1 MGGGIA
7 QSFALTYPNRLAGLV
22 LVGTGAR
29 LRVHPDI
36 FAALQRD
43 VEEAGRLISEWSYAP
58 GAMMATV
65 ASSAEAFA
73 RNRVSVLEGDF
84 RACDAFDL
92 MGEIRKVQTPTL
104 IICGKD
110 DRLTPV
116 KYARFLHENIAGS
129 ELVVIPGAGHM
140 VMLERPVEFNRALT
154 TFLDTRLTQRT

>member
-7 QSFALTYPNRLAGLV
+7 QSFALAYPDRLAALV

-36 FAALQRD
+36 FVVLQRD
-43 VEEAGRLISEWSYAP
+43 VAEAGRLISQWSYAP
-58 GAMMATV
+58 SAMLATV
-65 ASSAEAFA
+65 ASAAEAFA

-92 MGEIRKVQTPTL
+92 MGEIPKIRTPTL
-104 IICGKD
+104 IICGED

-116 KYARFLHENIAGS
+116 KYARFLHEKIPGS
-129 ELVVIPGAGHM
+129 ELAVIPGAGHM

-154 TFLDTRLTQRT
+154 TFLDTRLTQHT